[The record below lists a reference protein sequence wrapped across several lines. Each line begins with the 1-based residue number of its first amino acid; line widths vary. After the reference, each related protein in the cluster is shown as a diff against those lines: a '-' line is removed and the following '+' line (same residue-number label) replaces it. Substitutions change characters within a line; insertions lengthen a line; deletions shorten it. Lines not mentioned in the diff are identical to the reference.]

1 MTSTILEEE
10 FDENYEPTLEEIEEY
25 ASFLG
30 MDLEKE
36 RHFLWIARESLKA
49 PLPPNWKP
57 CQTDDENIYYFNF
70 VTGESIWDHP
80 CDEYYRKLYQSE
92 KEKCKKEGIE
102 NYKKTH
108 PSIITDEKGNVK
120 LSMNNDTKINETKNN
135 PVLSKPVE
143 LAPIKNAYLKP
154 KTTSPQETI
163 DSINILPP
171 TKNNKLLSVSDIDL
185 SDNEDDKEC
194 EEEKSGSLEESN

>member
-1 MTSTILEEE
+1 
-10 FDENYEPTLEEIEEY
+10 
-25 ASFLG
+25 
-30 MDLEKE
+30 
-36 RHFLWIARESLKA
+36 
-49 PLPPNWKP
+49 
-57 CQTDDENIYYFNF
+57 
-70 VTGESIWDHP
+70 
-80 CDEYYRKLYQSE
+80 
-92 KEKCKKEGIE
+92 
-102 NYKKTH
+102 
-108 PSIITDEKGNVK
+108 
-120 LSMNNDTKINETKNN
+120 MNNDTKINETKNN

>member
-1 MTSTILEEE
+1 MASTILEEE

-30 MDLEKE
+30 MDVEKE

-80 CDEYYRKLYQSE
+80 CDEYYRKLYESE
-92 KEKCKKEGIE
+92 KEKCQKEGIE
-102 NYKKTH
+102 AYIKAH
-108 PSIITDEKGNVK
+108 PSIIDNMTKTDTQ
-120 LSMNNDTKINETKNN
+120 LSESN
-135 PVLSKPVE
+135 SKMSESKTMDKSASKTIE
-143 LAPIKNAYLKP
+143 LAPIKNTYLKS
-154 KTTSPQETI
+154 KAQVDDTKIITSAV
-163 DSINILPP
+163 SN
-171 TKNNKLLSVSDIDL
+171 KNNLLSISDLNLSID
-185 SDNEDDKEC
+185 DDDEHKK
-194 EEEKSGSLEESN
+194 KSIDE